1 MPTFETPKPITATV
15 HLESGTVR
23 ITAAQRT
30 DTVVEV
36 HPASGAEADVQAAQ
50 QTRVGCTGGK
60 LMVKTPTGRVLKG
73 APGTVRVDIAL
84 PQGSRLN
91 VTAARG
97 SVTCAGSLGECGV
110 TVQDGDVHV
119 EQAGA
124 VQLRTHNGDIT
135 VVRTGDAEIVT
146 GSGELRIGAV
156 VGTAVIKNSQGLT
169 QLDEIT
175 GEAQL
180 KTGEGTVSIGRA
192 LAAVTAT
199 CATGDICIDEAHGR
213 VDLRTRV
220 GNIQVGIPEGTA
232 AWLDADAQAGTIHRM
247 LDTPEGTGES
257 GASVDVFVRTSSG
270 DIVVHRAE
278 RSPLARPGL

>member
-23 ITAAQRT
+23 IIASQRT
-30 DTVVEV
+30 DTVVEI
-36 HPASGAEADVQAAQ
+36 HPASAAEADVQAAQ
-50 QTRVGCTGGK
+50 QTRAGCTSGK
-60 LMVKTPTGRVLKG
+60 LLVKTPKGRVLNG
-73 APGTVRVDIAL
+73 APGSVRVEIAL

-91 VTAARG
+91 ATAARG
-97 SVTCAGSLGECGV
+97 SVTCAGAMGECGV
-110 TVQDGDVHV
+110 TVQDGDIRI

-135 VVRTGDAEIVT
+135 VVRTGDAEIAT

-156 VGTAVIKNSQGLT
+156 VGTAVIKNSDGLT

-180 KTGEGTVSIGRA
+180 KTGEGTVSIGIAR
-192 LAAVTAT
+192 AAVTAT

-247 LDTPEGTGES
+247 LDTADGTGES
-257 GASVDVFVRTSSG
+257 GASVDVRVRTSSG
-270 DIVVHRAE
+270 DIVVHRAQ
-278 RSPLARPGL
+278 RAPLARPGL